1 MSEIR
6 LPNITEMSEAG
17 QLRQIRSYLHQMVG
31 ELNFA
36 LSAINTVGTAT
47 STVANAKGQPIAV
60 SEAEK
65 NDPVS
70 AFNQIKS
77 LIIKDAAIVNAFYAE
92 ISQRLDGVY
101 VAESDF
107 GIYREDTSAVITAN
121 SKNIETLFTD
131 TQTIT
136 TQVDDI
142 GKVLQADKD
151 GTKII
156 GSEAWVNVGILG
168 YDSEGFAIYGME
180 IGQVD
185 SQNGETVSKKF
196 AQYRSDG
203 VHLYDQNGY
212 EVAKISY
219 NMLYITNAEFSGI
232 VKMGAFRIDTSRG
245 FTVKYVGRG

>member
-6 LPNITEMSEAG
+6 LPNITDPSEAG
-17 QLRQIRSYLHQMVG
+17 QLRQIKSYLHQLVG

-36 LSAINTVGTAT
+36 LSAM
-47 STVANAKGQPIAV
+47 
-60 SEAEK
+60 EK
-65 NDPVS
+65 NDGSSMVNRNGQPTAASVAEKADPLS
-70 AFNQIKS
+70 SFNQIKA
-77 LIIKDAAIVNAFYAE
+77 LIIKDAAIVNAYYEE
-92 ISQRLDGVY
+92 ISERLEGLY

-107 GIYREDTSAVITAN
+107 GSYKEATDVVITKN
-121 SKNIETLFTD
+121 SQNIGALFTN
-131 TQTIT
+131 TQTIAT
-136 TQVDDI
+136 KVDKI
-142 GKVLQADKD
+142 GNVLQADET

-156 GSEAWVNVGILG
+156 GSEAWVNVGILD
-168 YDSEGFAIYGME
+168 YDEEGFAIYGME
-180 IGQVD
+180 IGQVN

-219 NMLYITNAEFSGI
+219 NMLYITNAEFSGL
-232 VKMGAFRIDTSRG
+232 VKFGAFLNDTTRG

>member
-6 LPNITEMSEAG
+6 LPNITDFSEAG
-17 QLRQIRSYLHQMVG
+17 QLRQIKSYLYQMVG

-36 LSAINTVGTAT
+36 LTALEKT
-47 STVANAKGQPIAV
+47 GGNKVVDANGQPV
-60 SEAEK
+60 TVTDAEK
-65 NDPVS
+65 ADPLS
-70 AFNQIKS
+70 SFNQIKA
-77 LIIKDAAIVNAFYAE
+77 LIIKDATIVNAYYEE
-92 ISQRLDGVY
+92 ISKRLDGLY

-107 GIYREDTSAVITAN
+107 GTYKEETSAVLSAN
-121 SKNIETLFTD
+121 AKNIEALFID
-131 TQTIT
+131 TQTVST
-136 TQVDDI
+136 SVDEI
-142 GKVLQADKD
+142 GKVLQTNDT

-156 GSEAWVNVGILG
+156 GSEAWVNVGILD
-168 YDSEGFAIYGME
+168 YDEEGFAIYGME

-219 NMLYITNAEFSGI
+219 NLLYITNAEVTGTL
-232 VKMGAFRIDTSRG
+232 KLGAFLIDTSRG

>member
-1 MSEIR
+1 MNEIR
-6 LPNITEMSEAG
+6 LPNITDRSEAG
-17 QLRQIRSYLHQMVG
+17 QLRQIKSYLHQLVG

-36 LSAINTVGTAT
+36 LSAIEKTDSNKV
-47 STVANAKGQPIAV
+47 VNAKGQPVTVTAT
-60 SEAEK
+60 EK
-65 NDPVS
+65 ADPLS
-70 AFNQIKS
+70 SFNQIKA
-77 LIIKDAAIVNAFYAE
+77 LIIKDAAIVNAYYEE
-92 ISQRLDGVY
+92 ISKRLEGLY

-107 GIYREDTSAVITAN
+107 GIYKEETSAVLSAN
-121 SKNIETLFTD
+121 SQNIEALFTD
-131 TQTIT
+131 TQTIST
-136 TQVDDI
+136 SVDEI
-142 GKVLQADKD
+142 SKVLQTGET

-156 GSEAWVNVGILG
+156 GSEAWVNVGILD
-168 YDSEGFAIYGME
+168 YDEEGFAIYGME

-219 NMLYITNAEFSGI
+219 NLLYITNAEVTGTL
-232 VKMGAFRIDTSRG
+232 KTGAFLIDTSRG